1 VRDPA
6 KIGAGL
12 GCFANVPFWIAVER
26 AHTLGFQSIELLS
39 VEGSRHSVGLLPGIW
54 FDEMSAEGLERL
66 GVALAPFTHTSVHA
80 PFVDAPLFT
89 YNRRI
94 AQEALRQV
102 KACIAVA
109 GRLGMRAV
117 AVHANRRGQLDAR
130 DYWDDM
136 VHVCRELGDTATEA
150 GTVVALETGYPDRY
164 QQFLDLV
171 RQVDHPA
178 VGACVDIGHVAFLQE
193 SGPRG
198 TDDGVANYN
207 RNLIE
212 LCRELGPR
220 LVHMHLHDVRKVDW
234 RDHRQLGS
242 GVIDLPALARALS
255 EIDYDG
261 LMQFELEEPHQEPA
275 LLASRAALEVAIADI
290 GRPGTGEQQG
300 A

>member
-1 VRDPA
+1 VHDPA
-6 KIGAGL
+6 RVGAGL
-12 GCFANVPFWIAVER
+12 GCFANVPFWAAVEQVK
-26 AHTLGFQSIELLS
+26 ALGFQSIELLS

-54 FDEMSAEGLERL
+54 FDGMSDAELERL
-66 GVALAPFTHTSVHA
+66 RAALAPFAHTSVHA

-102 KACIAVA
+102 KTCIAAA

-130 DYWDDM
+130 DYWDDI
-136 VHVCRELGDTATEA
+136 VLVFRELGDAAAEA

-178 VGACVDIGHVAFLQE
+178 VGACVDIGHVAFLHE

-198 TDDGVANYN
+198 TDEGVINYN
-207 RNLIE
+207 RNLVS

-220 LVHMHLHDVRKVDW
+220 LVHMHLHDVRRVDW

-242 GVIDLPALARALS
+242 GVIDLPALMGTLAELEYS
-255 EIDYDG
+255 G
-261 LMQFELEEPHQEPA
+261 LMQFELEEPDQEPA
-275 LLASRAALEVAIADI
+275 LLASRAALEAAITATE
-290 GRPGTGEQQG
+290 RPGRG